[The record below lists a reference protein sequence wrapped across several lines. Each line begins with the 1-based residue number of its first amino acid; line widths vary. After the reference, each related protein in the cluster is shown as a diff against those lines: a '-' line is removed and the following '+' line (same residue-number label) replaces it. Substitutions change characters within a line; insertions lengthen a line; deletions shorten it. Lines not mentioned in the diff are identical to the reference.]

1 MTDTV
6 EQTAPEETNTAMIT
20 LTMLRKWGACQ
31 DGKSWFSDKFPQG
44 AEYGETLTALYADKR
59 YEDARWL
66 SSKVF
71 DKAFSSEIIASDI
84 NAIIK
89 LTEDAEIDANS
100 SGYNAQIG
108 SSGNYARIGSSG
120 DDAQIGSSGDD
131 AQIGS
136 SGYNAR
142 IGSSG
147 DDAQIGS
154 SGYNARIGAS
164 GENSVVASAGINSR
178 VKLGEN
184 GSACIAW
191 HDGKRTRF
199 TAIYVGED
207 GIKSGIWYKIDDS
220 GNAVEAEAA

>member
-6 EQTAPEETNTAMIT
+6 EQTAPEETNKAMIT

-59 YEDARWL
+59 YRDARWL

-71 DKAFSSEIIASDI
+71 DKAFSAEIIASDI

-100 SGYNAQIG
+100 SG
-108 SSGNYARIGSSG
+108 
-120 DDAQIGSSGDD
+120 D
-131 AQIGS
+131 
-136 SGYNAR
+136 NAR

-154 SGYNARIGAS
+154 SGYNAQIGSS
-164 GENSVVASAGINSR
+164 G
-178 VKLGEN
+178 
-184 GSACIAW
+184 
-191 HDGKRTRF
+191 
-199 TAIYVGED
+199 
-207 GIKSGIWYKIDDS
+207 
-220 GNAVEAEAA
+220 